1 MSLFQALSGLAV
13 RHLDR
18 SQVAVLRSRY
28 HALRIRL
35 APLLRAYRGSFDTK
49 ELREHL
55 DKKLKGDF
63 EILMVH
69 SSVNNLQPAFT
80 GDAFGLLRMLIEFC
94 GPERTLVMPAF
105 FSAMASIPLVQYSQ
119 KPRASTSVGRL
130 FADGLLTELFRRS
143 KGVVQSR
150 HPIYR
155 VSALGPLAPE
165 LVRGHENAVSQCG
178 LGTPFD
184 YMARHDTLIIGI
196 GKPFE
201 VLTQI
206 HHCEDLLG
214 RDFPVPSVQA
224 EPLSMTI
231 VDGAE
236 EVPLVLSGR
245 FIEGR
250 RNMWKLREIMGQDLL
265 REWSFHGVPLFATWA
280 SDVTRC
286 LLEAAQKGI
295 TLYDKNSA

>member
-55 DKKLKGDF
+55 DKKMKGDF

-94 GPERTLVMPAF
+94 GPNRTLVMPAF
-105 FSAMASIPLVQYSQ
+105 FFGDGERS
-119 KPRASTSVGRL
+119 PRAVFAETSR
-130 FADGLLTELFRRS
+130 FDIRRTPSQMGLLTELFRRS

-201 VLTQI
+201 VLTQV

-214 RDFPVPSVQA
+214 EEFPVPSVQA
-224 EPLSMTI
+224 APLAMTLM
-231 VDGAE
+231 DGAE
-236 EVPLVLSGR
+236 EVPLVLGGR
-245 FIEGR
+245 FINGR
-250 RNMWKLREIMGQDLL
+250 RNMWKLREIMGEDLL
-265 REWSFHGVPLFATWA
+265 REWSFHGVPLFATRA

-286 LLEAAQKGI
+286 LLEAAQEGI
-295 TLYDKNSA
+295 TLYDEH